1 MAYRS
6 LYTCLR
12 LLPLQ
17 QLKARTLSPPIL
29 SYQISEL
36 APLPSTIAGAKT
48 IKSFW
53 DCGGGNGGS
62 SGQSITLRCE
72 YLIDPTDPRCRSQPI
87 PIQSS
92 GSGGTVV
99 GSPGLPRSLSRLQS
113 IGGQSPPLGSWHR
126 CPPLPLFVIII
137 IFFFKFCFGKVENTD
152 WMLQT
157 PSWYGS
163 VNPASVLSKSLSCYG
178 RYSDEHNLC

>member
-1 MAYRS
+1 MKKKITKNEPPKFIYIYIYINRDMAYRS

-113 IGGQSPPLGSWHR
+113 IGGQSPPLGSWHL
-126 CPPLPLFVIII
+126 CPPLPLFVILII
-137 IFFFKFCFGKVENTD
+137 ISSIFFCGKSRI
-152 WMLQT
+152 LI
-157 PSWYGS
+157 GC
-163 VNPASVLSKSLSCYG
+163 SKPRHGMG
-178 RYSDEHNLC
+178 R